1 MMESVLVFN
10 ANSPVQTFSTTFM
23 PNPTRVPCFGI
34 HRQRQ
39 SMSKG
44 RGRARWVSNAR
55 YGDSMLRA
63 PKRGNWVEK
72 GTRDVVVERGS
83 CCRSGGEVGRKQMLL
98 LCGFGYWMQGFRCFP
113 WLALNFHMANNL
125 NFEPATLQLVQNS
138 GNLPMVA
145 KPLYGILSDAL
156 CIGGGHRVPYV
167 SIGVALQVL
176 SWGPL
181 AAIPFV
187 GSTLPT
193 LLSCVLLSNIGAAIT
208 EVAQDALVTEY
219 GQKHR
224 LVGLQSYT
232 FMAIAVAGVLGN
244 SLGGM
249 MLPRTHA
256 RTILLVYAGLL
267 LAQLVISFG
276 TREDSLGISRTSAHD
291 VAEISVSDSVKLHF
305 SDLLVALSDKNV
317 LHPLIWIVTSISVVP
332 ILSGSI
338 FCYQAQFLGLDPT
351 IIGLSRV
358 ASQMVLLFLTILY
371 NRVWKDVPLRK
382 LISITQLVYASTLL
396 LDLILVKQANMSLGV
411 SNEVFSLCFSGI
423 AETVATFKTIPFFV
437 LIASLC
443 PPGSEASLTS
453 FLASA
458 LCVSSIIS
466 GFLGI
471 GLASLL
477 GVSAGNY
484 THLDLGVL
492 IQFFAALMPLL
503 WIQYL
508 PSSGYAVE
516 KERKA
521 GISKKYRRNRRI
533 GRVVFNSMFSYRRD
547 RESEA

>member
-1 MMESVLVFN
+1 MMESLLILN
-10 ANSPVQTFSTTFM
+10 ANPAVHTFSTTFR
-23 PNPTRVPCFGI
+23 PNPTRVPYSGI

-39 SMSKG
+39 SMCKG
-44 RGRARWVSNAR
+44 RERAKWFSSAR

-63 PKRGNWVEK
+63 PKRGNWREK
-72 GTRDVVVERGS
+72 ERRDGVVERGS
-83 CCRSGGEVGRKQMLL
+83 CSRSGGEVGRKQMLL

-187 GSTLPT
+187 GGTLPT

-208 EVAQDALVTEY
+208 EVAQDAIVAEY

-244 SLGGM
+244 SLGGI
-249 MLPRTHA
+249 MLTRTHA

-276 TREDSLGISRTSAHD
+276 TREDSLGLSRTSAHD
-291 VAEISVSDSVKLHF
+291 VEEISVSDSVKLQF
-305 SDLLVALSDKNV
+305 SGLLVALSDKNV
-317 LHPLIWIVTSISVVP
+317 LRPLIWIVTSISVVP
-332 ILSGSI
+332 ILSGTI
-338 FCYQAQFLGLDPT
+338 FCYQAQFLGLDST

-371 NRVWKDVPLRK
+371 DRVWKDIPLRK

-396 LDLILVKQANMSLGV
+396 LDLILVKQANVSL
-411 SNEVFSLCFSGI
+411 
-423 AETVATFKTIPFFV
+423 
-437 LIASLC
+437 
-443 PPGSEASLTS
+443 
-453 FLASA
+453 
-458 LCVSSIIS
+458 
-466 GFLGI
+466 
-471 GLASLL
+471 
-477 GVSAGNY
+477 
-484 THLDLGVL
+484 
-492 IQFFAALMPLL
+492 ALMPLL
-503 WIQYL
+503 WIHYL

-521 GISKKYRRNRRI
+521 GMSKKYRRNRRI